1 MAEGEA
7 KMLVNT
13 MSFTTPGQYKVCVCV
28 CVLCTFT
35 PRHFGFVCTRYVVF
49 VRMKLH
55 GLFACRYYVHGPST
69 LREVHK

>member
-28 CVLCTFT
+28 CVCVLSCTFT
-35 PRHFGFVCTRYVVF
+35 PPHFGFVC
-49 VRMKLH
+49 
-55 GLFACRYYVHGPST
+55 AW
-69 LREVHK
+69 